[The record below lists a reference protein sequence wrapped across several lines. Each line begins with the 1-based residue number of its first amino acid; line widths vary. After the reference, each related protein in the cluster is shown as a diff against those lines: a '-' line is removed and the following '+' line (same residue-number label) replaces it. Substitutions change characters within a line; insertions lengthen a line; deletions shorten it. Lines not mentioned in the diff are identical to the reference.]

1 MSTANN
7 TAQEEHLPEEFFQ
20 QIFLQA
26 GDGIFLASE
35 DSTILEANPR
45 GCEMLGYS
53 REELLGQP
61 VLKFQPPDAIE
72 HIRQKLALLTVQKL
86 VTTETV
92 FLRKDGSR
100 IPVEITGKLLSN
112 NKIIGMLRDITDRK
126 AAQQALIESEE
137 KYRNLVEHSPDGI
150 TVVDEKGRII
160 EWNLGQQWISGFK
173 ESEALGQYVW
183 DIQFELTPADH
194 RSEVV
199 REQLKE
205 RTLNILQSGRG
216 TWQSNQPVESKI
228 QLPDGTIRNVELMM
242 YIYKTARGYRLGSI
256 TRDISRRKQVE
267 MLLEYMAMHDALT
280 DLPNRLLFEN
290 RLIHALD
297 RAKRDPDKRL
307 AVMMLDLDNFKDVN
321 DAFGHAFGD
330 QLLKVVG
337 QRLQNCLRKSDTAAR
352 MGGDEFALIS
362 EGISDVKDIRLIADK
377 ILQSI
382 CMPVELE
389 GQVIHLSTSIGIS
402 VHNHYKTDAG
412 QLLREADLAMYEA
425 KRSRNCFK
433 FYNLSE

>member
-1 MSTANN
+1 MFTANN
-7 TAQEEHLPEEFFQ
+7 AAQQNHFPEEFFQ
-20 QIFLQA
+20 QMFLQA
-26 GDGIFLASE
+26 GDGIFLVST
-35 DSTILEANPR
+35 DSTIIEVNPR
-45 GCEMLGYS
+45 GCDMLGYP

-72 HIRQKLALLTVQKL
+72 HIRQKLAELTVQKL
-86 VTTETV
+86 VTAETI

-100 IPVEITGKLLSN
+100 MPAEITGKLLSN
-112 NKIIGMLRDITDRK
+112 DMIIGMLRDITERR
-126 AAQQALIESEE
+126 AAQQALIESEQ

-160 EWNLGQQWISGFK
+160 EWNLGQQWISGLK
-173 ESEALGQYVW
+173 ESEALGRYVW
-183 DIQFELTPADH
+183 DIQFELMPADH
-194 RSEVV
+194 RSDVV
-199 REQLKE
+199 REQLKQ
-205 RTLNILQSGRG
+205 RTLDILQSGRG

-242 YIYKTARGYRLGSI
+242 YIYRTTLGYHVGSI

-290 RLIHALD
+290 RLIHAID

-307 AVMMLDLDNFKDVN
+307 AVMMLDLDNFKEVN

-362 EGISDVKDIRLIADK
+362 EGISDVKAIQLIADK
-377 ILQSI
+377 ILQAI

-389 GQVIHLSTSIGIS
+389 GQVIHLTTSIGIS
-402 VHNHYKTDAG
+402 VHNRHKSDAG

-425 KRSRNCFK
+425 KRLRNCSR